1 MDLSKQIARVKAIL
15 GTPRTEWPV
24 IASEPATIGG
34 IYKDY
39 VLILAAIPAVFG
51 FLKYSVIGIS
61 LPFLGTYR
69 AGIGTGLSG
78 MVTSYV
84 LGLASVYVLSLIV
97 DALAPTFGG
106 QKNGVQAFK
115 AVVYASTA
123 SWIAGIGQVL
133 PWVSMLILLAGGV
146 YSIYLLYLG
155 LPQTMKCP
163 AEKAAGYTAVTFVV
177 AIVLSWLISFAVG
190 GIIGVGGAMRG
201 AGLPGVSDSRD
212 GGGFDKDSA
221 MGKLESM
228 ARQAEEA
235 SKKMEA
241 AQKSGDVNAQRE
253 AAGDIL
259 SAVAGGG
266 DQVES
271 LAPDRIKPFVPESLA
286 GLKRT
291 EISAERNNA
300 MGMQVSEAR
309 GTYSDDA
316 GRSLRLEI
324 VDMGGMKG
332 MMAFAGWAAGE
343 QERET
348 DQGYEKTY
356 KQDGRL
362 VHEEWD
368 RERKSGE
375 YSTVLGERF
384 SVKLSGEA
392 SSIAELKTAVASL
405 DLAGLEALKNEGV
418 KRD

>member
-1 MDLSKQIARVKAIL
+1 MDLSQLMTRVKAIL

-34 IYKDY
+34 IYKNY
-39 VLILAAIPAVFG
+39 VLMLAAIPAVFG
-51 FLKYSVIGIS
+51 FLKHSVIGIGV
-61 LPFLGTYR
+61 PYFGTYR
-69 AGIGTGLSG
+69 AGIGAGLSG
-78 MVTSYV
+78 MVVSYV
-84 LGLASVYVLSLIV
+84 LALVSVYVLSLIV

-106 QKNGVQAFK
+106 QKNNVQAFK

-123 SWIAGIGQVL
+123 SWIAGIGQVV
-133 PWVSMLILLAGGV
+133 PWVSLLVLLAGGV

-177 AIVLSWLISFAVG
+177 AILLGWLISFAVA
-190 GIIGVGGAMRG
+190 GIVGVGSTMRG
-201 AGLPGVSDSRD
+201 SGLPGVSDSGD
-212 GGGFDKDSA
+212 TGGFDKDSP

-228 ARQAEEA
+228 AKQAEEA
-235 SKKMEA
+235 GKKMEA
-241 AQKSGDVNAQRE
+241 AQKSGDVKAQGE
-253 AAGDIL
+253 AAGEMM
-259 SAVAGGG
+259 SAVLGGG
-266 DQVES
+266 GKVES

-291 EISAERNNA
+291 EFSAERNNA

-309 GTYSDDA
+309 ATYSDDA

-324 VDMGGMKG
+324 IDMGSMKG
-332 MMAFAGWAAGE
+332 VMAFAGWAGVQ

-356 KQDGRL
+356 TQDGRL
-362 VHEEWD
+362 AHEKWD
-368 RERKSGE
+368 RQSHSGE
-375 YSTVLGERF
+375 YATVLGERF
-384 SVKLSGEA
+384 SVKVSGEA
-392 SSIAELKTAVASL
+392 SSIADLKQAVASL

-418 KRD
+418 KPN

>member
-24 IASEPATIGG
+24 IASEPATIGD

-39 VLILAAIPAVFG
+39 VLFLAAIPAVFG
-51 FLKYSVIGIS
+51 FLKYSVIGIN

-69 AGIGTGLSG
+69 AGVGAGLSG
-78 MVTSYV
+78 MVVSYV

-106 QKNGVQAFK
+106 QKNSLQAFK
-115 AVVYASTA
+115 VVVYASTA

-133 PWVSMLILLAGGV
+133 PWVSVLILLAGGV

-163 AEKAAGYTAVTFVV
+163 AEKAAGYTAVTFVI

-190 GIIGVGGAMRG
+190 GVIGVGSMGG
-201 AGLPGVSDSRD
+201 SGLPGISNSGDA
-212 GGGFDKDSA
+212 GGFDEDSP

-235 SKKMEA
+235 GEKLEA
-241 AQKSGDVNAQRE
+241 AQKSGDVQAQRD
-253 AAGDIL
+253 AAGEMM
-259 SAVAGGG
+259 STVMGGG
-266 DQVES
+266 AQVES
-271 LAPDRIKPFVPESLA
+271 LAPDRIKPFVPASLA
-286 GLKRT
+286 GLQRT

-300 MGMQVSEAR
+300 MGMQVSEAH
-309 GTYSDDA
+309 GTYADDT
-316 GRSLRLEI
+316 GRVLRLEI
-324 VDMGGMKG
+324 IDMGGMKG
-332 MMAFAGWAAGE
+332 MLAFAGWAGGE

-348 DQGYEKTY
+348 DRGYEKTY

-368 RERKSGE
+368 REQKSGE
-375 YSTVLGERF
+375 YTTVLGERF

-392 SSIAELKTAVASL
+392 SSITELKTAVASL
-405 DLAGLEALKNEGV
+405 DLAGLEALRNEGV
-418 KRD
+418 KQN

>member
-51 FLKYSVIGIS
+51 FLKYSVIGIN

-69 AGIGTGLSG
+69 AGVGAGLGG
-78 MVTSYV
+78 MIMSYV

-106 QKNGVQAFK
+106 QKNSVQAFK

-133 PWVSMLILLAGGV
+133 PWVSVLILLAGGV

-163 AEKAAGYTAVTFVV
+163 AEKAAGYTAVTFVI
-177 AIVLSWLISFAVG
+177 AILLSWLISFAVG
-190 GIIGVGGAMRG
+190 GVIGVGSMGG
-201 AGLPGVSDSRD
+201 SGLPGISDSGD
-212 GGGFDKDSA
+212 AGGFDEDSP

-235 SKKMEA
+235 GEKLEA
-241 AQKSGDVNAQRE
+241 AQKSGDVQAQRD
-253 AAGDIL
+253 AAGEMM
-259 SAVAGGG
+259 STVMGGG
-266 DQVES
+266 AQVES
-271 LAPDRIKPFVPESLA
+271 LAPDRIKPFVPASLA
-286 GLKRT
+286 GLQRT

-309 GTYSDDA
+309 GTYSGDT
-316 GRSLRLEI
+316 GRVLRLEI
-324 VDMGGMKG
+324 IDMGGMKG
-332 MMAFAGWAAGE
+332 MLAFAGWAGGE

-348 DQGYEKTY
+348 DRGYEKTY

-368 RERKSGE
+368 SEQKSGE
-375 YSTVLGERF
+375 YTTVLGERF
-384 SVKLSGEA
+384 SVKLSGGA
-392 SSIAELKTAVASL
+392 SSITEMKKDVASL
-405 DLAGLEALKNEGV
+405 DLAGLEALRNEGV
-418 KRD
+418 KQD

>member
-1 MDLSKQIARVKAIL
+1 
-15 GTPRTEWPV
+15 
-24 IASEPATIGG
+24 
-34 IYKDY
+34 
-39 VLILAAIPAVFG
+39 
-51 FLKYSVIGIS
+51 
-61 LPFLGTYR
+61 
-69 AGIGTGLSG
+69 
-78 MVTSYV
+78 
-84 LGLASVYVLSLIV
+84 
-97 DALAPTFGG
+97 
-106 QKNGVQAFK
+106 
-115 AVVYASTA
+115 
-123 SWIAGIGQVL
+123 
-133 PWVSMLILLAGGV
+133 
-146 YSIYLLYLG
+146 
-155 LPQTMKCP
+155 
-163 AEKAAGYTAVTFVV
+163 
-177 AIVLSWLISFAVG
+177 
-190 GIIGVGGAMRG
+190 
-201 AGLPGVSDSRD
+201 
-212 GGGFDKDSA
+212 

-235 SKKMEA
+235 GKKMEA
-241 AQKSGDVNAQRE
+241 AQKSGDVQAQRD
-253 AAGDIL
+253 AAGDMM

-266 DQVES
+266 AQVES

-309 GTYSDDA
+309 GTYSNDA

-392 SSIAELKTAVASL
+392 SSITELKTAVASL

-418 KRD
+418 KQN

>member
-1 MDLSKQIARVKAIL
+1 M
-15 GTPRTEWPV
+15 
-24 IASEPATIGG
+24 
-34 IYKDY
+34 
-39 VLILAAIPAVFG
+39 
-51 FLKYSVIGIS
+51 
-61 LPFLGTYR
+61 
-69 AGIGTGLSG
+69 
-78 MVTSYV
+78 
-84 LGLASVYVLSLIV
+84 IV
-97 DALAPTFGG
+97 DALAPTFSG

-133 PWVSMLILLAGGV
+133 PWVSVLILLAGGI

-163 AEKAAGYTAVTFVV
+163 PEKAAGYTAVTFVI

-190 GIIGVGGAMRG
+190 GVIGVGSMRG
-201 AGLPGVSDSRD
+201 SGLPGVSDSGD
-212 GGGFDKDSA
+212 AGGFDEDSA

-235 SKKMEA
+235 GKKMEA
-241 AQKSGDVNAQRE
+241 AQKSGDVQAQRD
-253 AAGDIL
+253 AAGEMM
-259 SAVAGGG
+259 SAVAGAGA
-266 DQVES
+266 QVES

-286 GLKRT
+286 GLPRT

-316 GRSLRLEI
+316 GRLLRLEI
-324 VDMGGMKG
+324 IDMGGMKG
-332 MMAFAGWAAGE
+332 MLAFAGWAAGE

-348 DQGYEKTY
+348 DSGYEKTY
-356 KQDGRL
+356 TQDGRL

-368 RERKSGE
+368 SEQKNGE

-384 SVKLSGEA
+384 SVKLSGGA
-392 SSIAELKTAVASL
+392 SSITELKKAVASL
-405 DLAGLEALKNEGV
+405 DLAGLEALRNEGV
-418 KRD
+418 KQD

>member
-51 FLKYSVIGIS
+51 FLKYSVIGIN

-69 AGIGTGLSG
+69 AGVGAGLSG

-106 QKNGVQAFK
+106 QKNSVQAFK

-163 AEKAAGYTAVTFVV
+163 AEKAAGYTAVTFVI

-190 GIIGVGGAMRG
+190 GVIGVGSMRG
-201 AGLPGVSDSRD
+201 SGLPGVSDSGD
-212 GGGFDKDSA
+212 AGGFDEDSP

-235 SKKMEA
+235 GKKMEA
-241 AQKSGDVNAQRE
+241 AQKSGDVQAQRD
-253 AAGDIL
+253 AAGEIM

-266 DQVES
+266 AQVES

-286 GLKRT
+286 GLQRT

-324 VDMGGMKG
+324 IDMGGMKG
-332 MMAFAGWAAGE
+332 MLAFAGWAAGE

-348 DQGYEKTY
+348 DSGYEKTY
-356 KQDGRL
+356 TQDGRL

-368 RERKSGE
+368 SERKSGE

-392 SSIAELKTAVASL
+392 SSITELKTAVASL
-405 DLAGLEALKNEGV
+405 DLAGLEALRNEGV

>member
-1 MDLSKQIARVKAIL
+1 MDFSRQIARVKAIL
-15 GTPRTEWPV
+15 GAPRTEWPV
-24 IASEPATIGG
+24 IASEPATVGG

-69 AGIGTGLSG
+69 AGIGAGLSG
-78 MVTSYV
+78 MAMSYV

-115 AVVYASTA
+115 VVAYASTA

-133 PWVSMLILLAGGV
+133 PWVSVLILLAGGV

-163 AEKAAGYTAVTFVV
+163 PEKAVGYTAVTIVI
-177 AIVLSWLISFAVG
+177 AILLSWLVSFVVG
-190 GIIGVGGAMRG
+190 GVIGVGSMSGS
-201 AGLPGVSDSRD
+201 GLPGVSDSRD
-212 GGGFDKDSA
+212 GGGFDKDSP

-235 SKKMEA
+235 GKKMEA
-241 AQKSGDVNAQRE
+241 AQKAGDAQAQRD
-253 AAGDIL
+253 AAGEMM

-266 DQVES
+266 VQVES

-356 KQDGRL
+356 RQDGRL

-384 SVKLSGEA
+384 SVKVSGEA
-392 SSIAELKTAVASL
+392 ASIAELKSAVAGL

-418 KRD
+418 KQD

>member
-1 MDLSKQIARVKAIL
+1 MDLSKQIARVRAIL

-24 IASEPATIGG
+24 IAAEPATIGS

-39 VLILAAIPAVFG
+39 VLLLAAIPAVFG
-51 FLKYSVIGIS
+51 FLKYSVIGIN

-69 AGIGTGLSG
+69 AGVGAGLSG
-78 MVTSYV
+78 MVVSYV

-106 QKNGVQAFK
+106 QKNSVQAFK

-123 SWIAGIGQVL
+123 SWIAGIGQVV
-133 PWVSMLILLAGGV
+133 PWIAVLVLLAGGV

-155 LPQTMKCP
+155 LPQTMQCP
-163 AEKAAGYTAVTFVV
+163 PQKAAGYTAVTFVI

-190 GIIGVGGAMRG
+190 GVIGVGSMGG
-201 AGLPGVSDSRD
+201 SGLPGVRDSGD
-212 GGGFDKDSA
+212 AGGFDADSP

-235 SKKMEA
+235 GKKLEA
-241 AQKSGDVNAQRE
+241 AQKSGDVQAQRD
-253 AAGDIL
+253 AAGEMM
-259 SAVAGGG
+259 SAVMSGG

-286 GLKRT
+286 GLPRT
-291 EISAERNNA
+291 EVSAERNNA

-309 GTYSDDA
+309 GTYADDT
-316 GRSLRLEI
+316 GRVLRLEI
-324 VDMGGMKG
+324 IDMGGMKG
-332 MMAFAGWAAGE
+332 MLAFAGWAAGE

-348 DQGYEKTY
+348 DSGYEKTY
-356 KQDGRL
+356 QQEGRL

-368 RERKSGE
+368 SEQKSGE
-375 YSTVLGERF
+375 YTTVLGERF

-392 SSIAELKTAVASL
+392 SSIAELKTAAASL
-405 DLAGLEALKNEGV
+405 DLAGLEALRNEGV
-418 KRD
+418 KPN

>member
-51 FLKYSVIGIS
+51 FLKYSVIGIN

-69 AGIGTGLSG
+69 AGIGAGLSG

-106 QKNGVQAFK
+106 QKNSIQAFK

-123 SWIAGIGQVL
+123 SWIAGIGQIL
-133 PWVSMLILLAGGV
+133 PWVSMLILLAGGI
-146 YSIYLLYLG
+146 YGIYLLYLG
-155 LPQTMKCP
+155 LPHTMKCP
-163 AEKAAGYTAVTFVV
+163 AEKAAGYTAVIFVV
-177 AIVLSWLISFAVG
+177 AIVLSWLVSFAVG
-190 GIIGVGGAMRG
+190 GIIGVGGSMRG
-201 AGLPGVSDSRD
+201 SAGVSDSRD
-212 GGGFDKDSA
+212 GGGFDKDSPL
-221 MGKLESM
+221 GKLESM

-235 SKKMEA
+235 GKKMEA
-241 AQKSGDVNAQRE
+241 AQKSGDANAQRE

-266 DQVES
+266 DKVES
-271 LAPDRIKPFVPESLA
+271 LAPDRIKPFVPETLA

-332 MMAFAGWAAGE
+332 MMTFAGWAAGE

-362 VHEEWD
+362 VHEQWD
-368 RERKSGE
+368 REQKSGE

-418 KRD
+418 KSN

>member
-1 MDLSKQIARVKAIL
+1 
-15 GTPRTEWPV
+15 
-24 IASEPATIGG
+24 
-34 IYKDY
+34 
-39 VLILAAIPAVFG
+39 
-51 FLKYSVIGIS
+51 
-61 LPFLGTYR
+61 
-69 AGIGTGLSG
+69 
-78 MVTSYV
+78 
-84 LGLASVYVLSLIV
+84 VYVLSLIV
-97 DALAPTFGG
+97 DALAPKFGG

-115 AVVYASTA
+115 VVAYASTA

-133 PWVSMLILLAGGV
+133 PWVSMLILLAGGI

-163 AEKAAGYTAVTFVV
+163 AEKAAGYTAVTIVI
-177 AIVLSWLISFAVG
+177 AILLSWLISFAVG
-190 GIIGVGGAMRG
+190 GIIGVGSTMRG
-201 AGLPGVSDSRD
+201 SGLPGVSDSRD
-212 GGGFDKDSA
+212 EGGFDKDSP

-235 SKKMEA
+235 GKKMEA
-241 AQKSGDVNAQRE
+241 AQKSGDVQAQRD
-253 AAGDIL
+253 AAGDMM

-266 DQVES
+266 AQVES

-392 SSIAELKTAVASL
+392 SSITELKTAVASL

-418 KRD
+418 KQN